1 MKESTLLEMQNKIK
15 AITSVLQQLI
25 NENTQLRDLA
35 VGTLETIKHMPD
47 YNKAIEMNPLDGGQG
62 INPETDRNS
71 DGTFYFARGNT
82 KEHLGDLKGACEDWK
97 KAAELG
103 DEDAAELLKEHCED

>member
-47 YNKAIEMNPLDGGQG
+47 YNKAIEKLKQELTKKEKDGVKQQ
-62 INPETDRNS
+62 D
-71 DGTFYFARGNT
+71 T
-82 KEHLGDLKGACEDWK
+82 K
-97 KAAELG
+97 
-103 DEDAAELLKEHCED
+103 

>member
-35 VGTLETIKHMPD
+35 VGTLETLKLMPD
-47 YNKAIEMNPLDGGQG
+47 YDRAIEFLKKEVTKKEEEDGVEQQ
-62 INPETDRNS
+62 D
-71 DGTFYFARGNT
+71 T
-82 KEHLGDLKGACEDWK
+82 K
-97 KAAELG
+97 
-103 DEDAAELLKEHCED
+103 

>member
-35 VGTLETIKHMPD
+35 VGTLEIVKIMPG
-47 YNKAIEMNPLDGGQG
+47 Y
-62 INPETDRNS
+62 
-71 DGTFYFARGNT
+71 
-82 KEHLGDLKGACEDWK
+82 
-97 KAAELG
+97 
-103 DEDAAELLKEHCED
+103 DEALEKLKESVTNKEKKEDGVIEQDTK